1 MTEIPQGYLED
12 NIAIK
17 HFNEVVDR
25 YNNAK
30 DAGIIAG
37 GAGGIM
43 GFILAAL
50 GIRLKSGK
58 WRLDEKKG
66 ETEPDIKIPK
76 PEERII
82 LTEEMVEPTA
92 PATPAEPAPQ
102 TVPPTQEVP
111 ATTPT
116 TSGEP
121 KAGGRWSE
129 QLAVLDK
136 LVDYAAQESVA
147 EDRLYKNAARKA
159 RAQRAKETGKI
170 TPKGPVTDLS
180 ERRTIKDAEAKIA
193 EIDQVIAKAPSKEG
207 IARLE
212 KAKAALLKD
221 LQKSRMS
228 VVGSEPTVGA
238 FPKIGELGNVFD
250 NPEYRAYKKRIA
262 EWDAKIAAE
271 REESA
276 RARAARRAERQ
287 AQESG
292 TQASREEEQV
302 IPEVDQHIAEVVS
315 NRPIEEYPTEA
326 RAKAAARMYSDL
338 GLTVQPVKV
347 GDKWKLV
354 RPGGPEQTAESQLSG
369 PHSVQALNTVEA
381 APAAA
386 MPTEQQPVAGQSPAA
401 QQTPAAKKR
410 TTRVEKLLAA
420 NRQTLAMLEE
430 KLGPLPVEGQPVVGE
445 QPATAE
451 QPVAEQPPAVSKKQA
466 GPEPKYMKYVRALQE
481 GATLERN
488 AVLSTGEAVH
498 PRQLVKMQEDG
509 VIDFNPETQRFELT
523 PGYRTEKSVEG
534 VVAPDYEEFRKRL
547 EEKQAAKSEPAPVPA
562 QTVELVIEETKKS
575 GKLSKADRRRAIAE
589 AANRRKSRTE
599 SGGTTLYS
607 FNPLHIPIFAKLI
620 GKFMGDIKN
629 TSGIDK
635 IRPVARFAEDDAT
648 FLAKHWKQSWWYVKD
663 KPELKAVLDTSL
675 NRLTDSTNNLE
686 ESLKSVDAYRVLSK
700 DKRRLVDRIL
710 VALDGM
716 PYNEMGIT
724 EDHVLVEDRT
734 LRLNDVFYR
743 QYEDYIQQVVEA
755 NYKGE
760 PTEIVK
766 AITEIRRGLDKDR
779 LMLLNTATRSQR
791 YSDNMLNDIWAEAMI
806 PNYFPHTR
814 YGEMVVEG
822 HILNEK
828 GKWTKVYDTAID
840 MSLLLE
846 FIPRGMSEKAFL
858 KHAQNVLIPRLLKD
872 PAIAE
877 LGIPE
882 DGWVV
887 KRRDNLQ
894 LHQYENH
901 PMLIAM
907 LNEVVERA
915 VEHVEDPS
923 LKFAIE
929 SVLPVAIRDAMKKGN
944 WGHFAHRKNIPGYET
959 RNVGKVLYDY
969 KAGLYNLL
977 AKAEAA
983 RRYGDLI
990 KNIKGVNRRKWAVT
1004 FIGDDLSP
1012 MSKVDKAVAT
1022 IRLLAY
1028 AKYMGM
1034 SLKNPIVNLSNM
1046 VNQGSPVLAM
1056 DVGPVADKYLVKAI
1070 KKIAARRHTPLDPM
1084 RERLLKEL
1092 FTAGIIQSQYVK
1104 EVKSDLGT
1112 RPGYDR
1118 IADTVLRIVT
1128 LPMELTEVASR
1139 ACTALAAYDAMVD
1152 GKIKN
1157 KKKLE
1162 ELGIKK
1168 GQKFLQP
1175 TEAEYQKLKKFAET
1189 VVLDSH
1195 SLYGRASKP
1204 SFARTG
1210 VVGKTIAGAYIFTHF
1225 AQHVMHLYGYM
1236 MRQMIG
1242 GNMNA
1247 GYALVR
1253 SLAGT
1258 VAFGGA
1264 MAIPLAATLS
1274 AIYRKWFPKELR
1286 VVGDDP
1292 LQTLASKLP
1301 PGWDDVAQYGLPALG
1316 GITVGTSLALE
1327 LPDALEDFF
1336 GVPVSMMKDIYTAKK
1351 AWSYG
1356 DGMRALEAIVPIKLL
1371 RDYLTARRLVNEG
1384 MTTVTGKPIGPGP
1397 GPAKLT
1403 NPLEIAGK
1411 IAGFQPVSM
1420 QKIRDI
1426 ANMRMDL
1433 EEYVNA
1439 EKTRLSAM
1447 YVRALRNN
1455 DNQALEGVLDEW
1467 HEWNNFW
1474 LERHKTEY
1482 VISLREA
1489 IREKQRVERP
1499 PRRMR
1504 RMFMDIEKKRGL
1516 SNY

>member
-1 MTEIPQGYLED
+1 
-12 NIAIK
+12 
-17 HFNEVVDR
+17 
-25 YNNAK
+25 
-30 DAGIIAG
+30 
-37 GAGGIM
+37 M

-136 LVDYAAQESVA
+136 LVDYA
-147 EDRLYKNAARKA
+147 EDRLYKNAARK
-159 RAQRAKETGKI
+159 
-170 TPKGPVTDLS
+170 
-180 ERRTIKDAEAKIA
+180 
-193 EIDQVIAKAPSKEG
+193 
-207 IARLE
+207 
-212 KAKAALLKD
+212 
-221 LQKSRMS
+221 
-228 VVGSEPTVGA
+228 
-238 FPKIGELGNVFD
+238 
-250 NPEYRAYKKRIA
+250 
-262 EWDAKIAAE
+262 
-271 REESA
+271 
-276 RARAARRAERQ
+276 
-287 AQESG
+287 
-292 TQASREEEQV
+292 
-302 IPEVDQHIAEVVS
+302 
-315 NRPIEEYPTEA
+315 EYPTEA

-547 EEKQAAKSEPAPVPA
+547 EEKQAAKSEPAPVPV

-766 AITEIRRGLDKDR
+766 AITEIRRGLDRDR

-1482 VISLREA
+1482 VISIREA